1 LKEESVFDSKRI
13 LTGILLGIFLLAL
26 TAGASAL
33 SIFMVSL
40 LVFGCV
46 QSPPEWVYSIV
57 FFGFPIPLIF
67 SSIII
72 PYMFIK
78 RVKVTYIMITGVA
91 GVIMSCMIFFVWFL
105 ILTRYC

>member
-1 LKEESVFDSKRI
+1 MTITNNTDTNRKFAGVAI
-13 LTGILLGIFLLAL
+13 GIVLLLL
-26 TAGASAL
+26 TAGAYAL
-33 SIFMVSL
+33 SMFMVSL

-46 QSPPEWVYSIV
+46 TSPPDWVYSIV
-57 FFGFPIPLIF
+57 FIGFPAPLIV

-78 RVKVTYIMITGVA
+78 RMKVAYMMITGVA
-91 GVIMSCMIFFVWFL
+91 GIIMSCMIFFVWFL

>member
-1 LKEESVFDSKRI
+1 MTTTSNTHTNRI
-13 LTGILLGIFLLAL
+13 LAGVAIGILLLLL

-33 SIFMVSL
+33 SMFMVSL

-46 QSPPEWVYSIV
+46 TSPPDWIYSIV
-57 FFGFPIPLIF
+57 FIGFPLPLII

-78 RVKVTYIMITGVA
+78 KMKVAYIMITGVA
-91 GVIMSCMIFFVWFL
+91 GLIMSCMIFFVWFL